1 MVRTKIRLELE
12 ADSLEKVVELVE
24 RLRNNDAD
32 GLSAFEFKVSGVQ
45 HLVEPDIT
53 TPKEAA

>member
-53 TPKEAA
+53 IPKENA